1 MDWIRFRGAI
11 IRFFWTVVFPAIGGL
26 VVYFMDPSV
35 LEEFGV
41 TNSTIVL
48 VVGAV
53 LYGLKKLLW
62 SDTML

>member
-1 MDWIRFRGAI
+1 MDWLRFRAAAIRFG
-11 IRFFWTVVFPAIGGL
+11 WTVIFPAIGGL
-26 VVYFMDPSV
+26 VVYFSDPQV

-53 LYGLKKLLW
+53 LYAAKRAIW
-62 SDTML
+62 PDTVL